1 MAKRTSR
8 FMTRMREDLRV
19 VFYGPQ
25 ALAFLS
31 AVMLAA
37 YWWGGETVFIGIG
50 ILVPIL
56 LLALHSAGD
65 RGASAMRDAT
75 TGVLQR
81 AHFDTMVAHI
91 WQTAHDQQVSSAM
104 LMLELDDFESLINQH
119 GQTAADTVAAR
130 VTQRIVTALRD
141 DDVVT
146 RTGDARFAICCA
158 PSSRFDLET
167 CIQLASRIQ
176 AAIEEPIAV
185 DGTTVYMSC
194 AVGFCLNAR
203 APEPH
208 STAWMAAARTALVE
222 ARRRGPSTIRAFSH
236 EMQLATTARTALRE
250 EAALALESGHIQ
262 PWYQPQIST
271 NTGRVSGFEALAR
284 WVHPERGVIPPA
296 EFLPALEAGGL
307 LERLSEVMMYHTF
320 TALKA
325 WDAAGEHVPQVGV
338 NFSGSELRNPRL
350 VEKIT
355 WELDRFDL
363 APGRLAVEVLETVVT
378 AAPDDVVCRNLRGLG
393 KLGCRIDLDDFGT
406 GNASIAAIRRFSVS
420 RIKIDRSFVMK
431 SDRDPEQQRMISAIL
446 TMAERLQVE
455 TLAEGVETVGE
466 HALLAQLGCDH
477 VQGFGICRPIPFEQ
491 TLTWIRTHNAKL
503 ADAPAISGRRGNAS

>member
-1 MAKRTSR
+1 MQVI
-8 FMTRMREDLRV
+8 L
-19 VFYGPQ
+19 YGPQ

-31 AVMLAA
+31 AMLLAA
-37 YWWGGETVFIGIG
+37 YWWGGEPVFLGVAI
-50 ILVPIL
+50 VAPVL
-56 LLALHSAGD
+56 LLALHGMAPGRSPLV
-65 RGASAMRDAT
+65 RASGN
-75 TGVLQR
+75 GVLQR
-81 AHFDTMVAHI
+81 AHFDAMVGHI
-91 WQTAHDQQVSSAM
+91 WQTANDDNKTST
-104 LMLELDDFESLINQH
+104 LMFLELDDFDGLTNQH
-119 GQTAADTVAAR
+119 GQAAADTVATR
-130 VTQRIVTALRD
+130 VMQRIVTALRD

-158 PSSRFDLET
+158 PSPRIDLEV
-167 CIQLASRIQ
+167 CIQMASRIQ
-176 AAIEEPIAV
+176 GAIEEPIAV
-185 DGTTVYMSC
+185 DGTTVYVSC
-194 AVGFCLNAR
+194 AVGFCLHSR
-203 APEPH
+203 APEA
-208 STAWMAAARTALVE
+208 SADAWMTAARTALVE

-236 EMQLATTARTALRE
+236 EMQLAKTARTALRD
-250 EAALALESGHIQ
+250 EASLALESGHIQ

-271 NTGRVSGFEALAR
+271 DTGRVTGFEALAR
-284 WVHPERGVIPPA
+284 WVHPARGVISPA
-296 EFLPALEAGGL
+296 EFLPALAEAGL

-325 WDAAGEHVPQVGV
+325 WDAAGVHVPQVGV

-363 APGRLAVEVLETVVT
+363 APERLAIEVLETVVT
-378 AAPDDVVCRNLRGLG
+378 TAPDDVVCRNLSGLG

-406 GNASIAAIRRFSVS
+406 GNASIAAIRRFSVG

-431 SDRDPEQQRMISAIL
+431 SDRDPDQQRMISAIL

-477 VQGFGICRPIPFEQ
+477 VQGFGICSPIPFDQ
-491 TLTWIRTHNAKL
+491 TLSWINAHNAKL
-503 ADAPAISGRRGNAS
+503 QDTPSITGRRGNAL